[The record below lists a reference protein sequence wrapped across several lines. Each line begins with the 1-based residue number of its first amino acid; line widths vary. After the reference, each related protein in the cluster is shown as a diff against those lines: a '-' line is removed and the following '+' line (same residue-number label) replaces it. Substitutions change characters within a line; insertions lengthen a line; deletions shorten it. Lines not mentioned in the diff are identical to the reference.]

1 MAEMSENKRIA
12 KNSLFLFARMFVTLA
27 VVLYTSR
34 VILSALGVSD
44 FGIYNV
50 VGGIVTMF
58 IFINT
63 AMVNSTQRFL
73 TFELGR
79 NDTERLKLVFST
91 SINIHAIIAI
101 LIVLLCETAG
111 LWFFY
116 NKMVIPEER
125 IDAAFWAFQ
134 LSILSSVV
142 SIMSAPYNAL
152 IIAHEKMSAFAY
164 MSFLDVGLKLLVA
177 YLLTSYS
184 GERLILY
191 GFLLLLVN
199 ILERIIYSIY
209 CRRRFLE
216 SKYHYVFDKLLT
228 LEMSKFASWNLLGNF
243 SYACYTQGLNLLL
256 NVFFNPAVNAA
267 RGLAVQIQSAIT
279 NFSYNVENAIKP
291 QITKTYAQHDLARMH
306 ALISASARISYYTL
320 LLISLPVLL
329 EANQILNMWLK
340 EVPEH
345 TVNFVRLTVIV
356 LWIESLSNPLLTA
369 TQATGNIKKYQ
380 FYVSLLCVLILPLSY
395 IALLFYSQPE
405 IVYIVTMLVGMVVQ
419 FVKLWIVGKQVGLSK
434 RKYIQDV
441 FIRTFVVTI
450 LSLLLV
456 SPCCFFFK
464 ESVIRLCAVVIYGSI
479 IVLIFIYLFGV
490 RKEERIFII
499 QKTKQ
504 IFHNRT
510 SHS

>member
-1 MAEMSENKRIA
+1 MVEMSENKRIA
-12 KNSLFLFARMFVTLA
+12 KNSLFLFARMFVSLA
-27 VVLYTSR
+27 VGLYTSR

-44 FGIYNV
+44 FGLYNV
-50 VGGIVTMF
+50 VGGIITMF
-58 IFINT
+58 VFINT

-79 NDTERLKLVFST
+79 KDTERLKLVFST
-91 SINIHAIIAI
+91 STNIHAIIAV
-101 LIVLLCETAG
+101 LIVLLCEIAG

-116 NKMVIPEER
+116 NKMVIPEDR
-125 IDAAFWAFQ
+125 INAAFWAFQ

-177 YLLTSYS
+177 YLLTAYS
-184 GERLILY
+184 GDRLILY
-191 GFLLLLVN
+191 GLLLLLVN
-199 ILERIIYSIY
+199 ILERIIYSVY
-209 CRRRFLE
+209 CRLRFME
-216 SKYHYVFDKLLT
+216 SKYHFVVDKLLT

-243 SYACYTQGLNLLL
+243 SYACYTQGVNLLL

-306 ALISASARISYYTL
+306 ALISTSARISYYTL
-320 LLISLPVLL
+320 LLVSLPVLL
-329 EANQILNMWLK
+329 EANQILNIWLK

-380 FYVSLLCVLILPLSY
+380 FYVSLLGVLILPLSY
-395 IALLFYSQPE
+395 IALLVYLQPE
-405 IVYIVTMLVGMVVQ
+405 IVYIVTMLVGVVVQ
-419 FVKLWIVGKQVGLSK
+419 FFKLWIVGKQVGLSK

-464 ESVIRLCAVVIYGSI
+464 ECVFRLCAVVIYGSI
-479 IVLIFIYLFGV
+479 IILILIYLFGI

-499 QKTKQ
+499 EKTKQ
-504 IFHNRT
+504 VFRNRI

>member
-79 NDTERLKLVFST
+79 KDTERLKLVFST

-177 YLLTSYS
+177 FLLTAYS
-184 GERLILY
+184 GERLLLY

-209 CRRRFLE
+209 CRRSFIE
-216 SKYHYVFDKLLT
+216 SKYHFVFDKLLT

-329 EANQILNMWLK
+329 EANQILNIWLK

-405 IVYIVTMLVGMVVQ
+405 IVYIVTMLVGLVVQ

-434 RKYIQDV
+434 RQYIQDV

-479 IVLIFIYLFGV
+479 IVLIL
-490 RKEERIFII
+490 
-499 QKTKQ
+499 
-504 IFHNRT
+504 
-510 SHS
+510 

>member
-1 MAEMSENKRIA
+1 MSENKRIA

-79 NDTERLKLVFST
+79 KDTERLKLVFST

-125 IDAAFWAFQ
+125 INPAFWAFQ

-177 YLLTSYS
+177 YLLTAYS
-184 GERLILY
+184 GDRLILY
-191 GFLLLLVN
+191 GFLLLLIN

-209 CRRRFLE
+209 CRCRFIE
-216 SKYHYVFDKLLT
+216 SKYHFVVDKLLT

-329 EANQILNMWLK
+329 EANQILNIWLK

-405 IVYIVTMLVGMVVQ
+405 IVYIVTMLVEVVVQ

-434 RKYIQDV
+434 RKYIKDV

-464 ESVIRLCAVVIYGSI
+464 GSVIRLCAVVTYGSI
-479 IVLIFIYLFGV
+479 IVLILIYLFGV

-499 QKTKQ
+499 EKIKQ

>member
-27 VVLYTSR
+27 VGLFTSR

-58 IFINT
+58 IFINS

-79 NDTERLKLVFST
+79 KDTERLKLVFST

-101 LIVLLCETAG
+101 LIVFLCETAG

-125 IDAAFWAFQ
+125 INAAFWTFQ

-177 YLLTSYS
+177 SLLRAYS
-184 GERLILY
+184 GDRLILY

-199 ILERIIYSIY
+199 ISERIIYSIY
-209 CRRRFLE
+209 CRRRFIE
-216 SKYHYVFDKLLT
+216 SKYHFVVDKLLT
-228 LEMSKFASWNLLGNF
+228 LEMLKFASWNLLGNF
-243 SYACYTQGLNLLL
+243 SYVCYTQGLNLLL

-291 QITKTYAQHDLARMH
+291 QITKTYAQRDLIRMH
-306 ALISASARISYYTL
+306 TLISTSARISYYTL
-320 LLISLPVLL
+320 LLISLPILL
-329 EANQILNMWLK
+329 EANQILNLWLK
-340 EVPEH
+340 EVPEY

-380 FYVSLLCVLILPLSY
+380 FYVSVLCILILPLSY

-405 IVYIVTMLVGMVVQ
+405 IIYIVTILVGIVVQ
-419 FVKLWIVGKQVGLSK
+419 FVKLWIVGKQVGLPK

-441 FIRTFVVTI
+441 FIRTFVVTV

-456 SPCCFFFK
+456 SPCCFIFK
-464 ESVIRLCAVVIYGSI
+464 ESLLRLCAVVVYGSI
-479 IVLIFIYLFGV
+479 IVLFLIYLFGV
-490 RKEERIFII
+490 RKEERLFII
-499 QKTKQ
+499 EKTKQ
-504 IFHNRT
+504 IIRNK
-510 SHS
+510 